1 MNNDDFETF
10 ETEDIKQNDDMQ
22 KNDEPVVNKTSI
34 RKIICE
40 ICLYI
45 LLFVVC
51 IYIVPNYVL
60 QRTVVS
66 GSSMLDTLHDG
77 ESMLVE
83 KVSYR
88 IKDPSRFDIIVF
100 YPYGREDKEDY
111 YVKRVIGLPGETI
124 QIKGKDIY
132 INGEILEENYG
143 KDPISDEGIA
153 IEPITLADDEFF
165 VLGDN
170 REISEDSRIFGPV
183 KKSDIEGHA
192 VIRIYPLDKFGLLT
206 NK

>member
-1 MNNDDFETF
+1 MNNDDFETI
-10 ETEDIKQNDDMQ
+10 ETEDVKDNDEMQ
-22 KNDEPVVNKTSI
+22 KNDEPVNKTSI

-45 LLFVVC
+45 VLFVVC
-51 IYIVPNYVL
+51 IYVVPNYVL

-88 IKDPSRFDIIVF
+88 FKDPSRFDIIVF
-100 YPYGREDKEDY
+100 YPYGRDDKEDY

-192 VIRIYPLDKFGLLT
+192 VIRIYPLDEFGLLT

>member
-1 MNNDDFETF
+1 MNNDDFETI
-10 ETEDIKQNDDMQ
+10 ETEDVKDNDEMQ
-22 KNDEPVVNKTSI
+22 KNDEPVNKTSI

-45 LLFVVC
+45 VLFVVC
-51 IYIVPNYVL
+51 IYVVPNYVL

-88 IKDPSRFDIIVF
+88 FKDPSRFDIIVF
-100 YPYGREDKEDY
+100 YPYGRDDKEDY

-192 VIRIYPLDKFGLLT
+192 VIRIYPLDEFGLLT
-206 NK
+206 NKW

>member
-1 MNNDDFETF
+1 MNNDDFETI
-10 ETEDIKQNDDMQ
+10 ETEDVKDNDEMQ
-22 KNDEPVVNKTSI
+22 KNDESVNKTSI

-45 LLFVVC
+45 VLFVVC
-51 IYIVPNYVL
+51 IYVVPNYVL

-88 IKDPSRFDIIVF
+88 FKDPSRFDIIVF
-100 YPYGREDKEDY
+100 YPYGRDDKEDY

>member
-1 MNNDDFETF
+1 MNNSEFD
-10 ETEDIKQNDDMQ
+10 TEESNQTDNLIQTE
-22 KNDEPVVNKTSI
+22 EPEKKTSI
-34 RKIICE
+34 KKIVCE

-45 LLFVVC
+45 VLFVVC
-51 IYIVPNYVL
+51 IYVVPNYVL

-77 ESMLVE
+77 ESLLVE

-88 IKDPSRFDIIVF
+88 LVDPGRFDIIVF

-111 YVKRVIGLPGETI
+111 YVKRVIGLPGETV
-124 QIKGKDIY
+124 QIIGEDIY

-143 KDPISDEGIA
+143 KDPITDEGIA
-153 IEPITLADDEFF
+153 SEPITLADDEFF

-183 KKSDIEGHA
+183 QKKNIEGHA
-192 VIRIYPLDKFGLLT
+192 VIRVYPFDKFGLLT

>member
-10 ETEDIKQNDDMQ
+10 ETEDVKDNDEMQ
-22 KNDEPVVNKTSI
+22 KSDEPVNKTSI

-40 ICLYI
+40 ICMYI
-45 LLFVVC
+45 VLFVVC
-51 IYIVPNYVL
+51 IYVVPNYVL

-88 IKDPSRFDIIVF
+88 FKDPSRFDIIVF
-100 YPYGREDKEDY
+100 YPYGRDDKEDY

-192 VIRIYPLDKFGLLT
+192 VIRIYPLDEFGLLT

>member
-1 MNNDDFETF
+1 MNNDDFETI
-10 ETEDIKQNDDMQ
+10 ETEDVKDNDEMQ
-22 KNDEPVVNKTSI
+22 KNDEPVNKTSI

-45 LLFVVC
+45 VLFVVC
-51 IYIVPNYVL
+51 IYVVPNYVL

-88 IKDPSRFDIIVF
+88 FKGPSRFDIIVF
-100 YPYGREDKEDY
+100 YPYGRDDKEDY

-192 VIRIYPLDKFGLLT
+192 VIRIYPLDEFGLLT

>member
-1 MNNDDFETF
+1 MNNEDFETF

-22 KNDEPVVNKTSI
+22 KNDEPVKKTPI

-45 LLFVVC
+45 VLFVVC
-51 IYIVPNYVL
+51 IYVVPNYVL

-88 IKDPSRFDIIVF
+88 FKDPSRFDIIVF
-100 YPYGREDKEDY
+100 YPYGRDDKEDY

-192 VIRIYPLDKFGLLT
+192 VIRIYPFDKFGLLT
-206 NK
+206 DK

>member
-1 MNNDDFETF
+1 MNNDDFETI
-10 ETEDIKQNDDMQ
+10 ETEDVKDNDEMQ
-22 KNDEPVVNKTSI
+22 KNDEPVNKTSI

-45 LLFVVC
+45 VLFVVC
-51 IYIVPNYVL
+51 ISVVPNYVL

-88 IKDPSRFDIIVF
+88 FKDPSRFDIIVF
-100 YPYGREDKEDY
+100 YPYGRDDKEDY

-192 VIRIYPLDKFGLLT
+192 VIRIYPLDEFGLLT

>member
-1 MNNDDFETF
+1 MNNDDFETI
-10 ETEDIKQNDDMQ
+10 ETEDVKDNDEMQ
-22 KNDEPVVNKTSI
+22 KNDEPVNKTSI

-45 LLFVVC
+45 VLFVVC
-51 IYIVPNYVL
+51 IYVVPNYVL

-88 IKDPSRFDIIVF
+88 FKDPSRFDIIVF
-100 YPYGREDKEDY
+100 YPYGRDDKEDY